1 MDDLQKHQIVY
12 FVVDRMGTQIIDLA
26 VAISQNQGGQSEA
39 YMSYRGEK
47 MVIHAFSARGELCL
61 REALVT
67 HLSIYPFVVTELPHS
82 EYFARNPMYYEDL
95 LASN

>member
-1 MDDLQKHQIVY
+1 MDELQKHKIVY

-39 YMSYRGEK
+39 YMSYRGDK
-47 MVIHAFSARGELCL
+47 MVIHAFTSRGEMCL

-67 HLSIYPFVVTELPHS
+67 RVSIYPFIVTELPNS
-82 EYFARNPMYYEDL
+82 EYFVRNPMYYEDL